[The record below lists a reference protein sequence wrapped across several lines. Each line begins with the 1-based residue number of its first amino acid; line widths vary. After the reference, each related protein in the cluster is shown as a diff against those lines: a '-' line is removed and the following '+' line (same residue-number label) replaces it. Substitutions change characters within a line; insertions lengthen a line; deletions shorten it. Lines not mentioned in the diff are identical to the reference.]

1 MKNRM
6 VYHVA
11 AFAFLL
17 GITLM
22 YISYQRTQACCGDL
36 DNVLV
41 DAIRS
46 VTG

>member
-11 AFAFLL
+11 AFAFVL

-22 YISYQRTQACCGDL
+22 YIAYQRTQACCADL

-41 DAIRS
+41 NAIRT

>member
-17 GITLM
+17 GMTLM
-22 YISYQRTQACCGDL
+22 YIAYQRTQACCAEL
-36 DNVLV
+36 DGMLV
-41 DAIRS
+41 DALRS